1 MERDYQDASET
12 VMRPSPEPQ
21 QSNRSASQR
30 RNNAP
35 SGNAQ
40 RFGGM
45 HQRRDKRFPF
55 AHKYLPDGS
64 LSAPPAEAPLPLAA
78 DPLTA
83 WKEAVMLW
91 LSWNSTQE
99 KLTAKMCKPG
109 QDQHK
114 IEALLDE
121 ADALRKRALELS
133 ENLIRQV

>member
-1 MERDYQDASET
+1 MDRELQDGNDTTIA
-12 VMRPSPEPQ
+12 RPSPEPQ
-21 QSNRSASQR
+21 PTSRGPAAR
-30 RNNAP
+30 RNSQ

-45 HQRRDKRFPF
+45 HLRRDKRFPF
-55 AHKYLPDGS
+55 AHKYVPGELP
-64 LSAPPAEAPLPLAA
+64 APVATQPAAPLSA

-99 KLTAKMCKPG
+99 KLTARMCKPG
-109 QDQHK
+109 QDQAK

-121 ADALRKRALELS
+121 ADALRQRAIGLS
-133 ENLIRQV
+133 EQLIQQT